1 MIKIDDIQPWM
12 NWLMYPATSMELR
25 TGTDHTSED
34 FMLGWHPEIFQ
45 LDLAAMSGK
54 FNIVM
59 YYHVDDWTANTPPCN
74 GWNIGGVTA
83 DNNWSWWNGGGTQL
97 SASYVQVTAKTRR
110 YYHVIK
116 ILPTCHFERVLL
128 WYYNTSLPT
137 PRPEIYNHGFFF
149 VRTDGTDTFNPIYN
163 RDVTF
168 GDHGRYTFH
177 CELVEQTNRGVAER
191 SLQFGVYEGWRCLP
205 SNVGG
210 RITINGTD
218 TPFYQAFH
226 PWKVIPLPLFTPSSA
241 SYATEKVDISLW
253 GVRCTV
259 DSYDYSIGSG
269 SNISSGSN
277 IGLIMNGTY
286 FGNEKSGTTERTVN
300 YTSEVS
306 CADAWIKCYSGGTI
320 IIAPALLTEETWES
334 GGGSL
339 SFSIPAPK
347 GDRSILPMMATGKHW
362 AFMAKGRNFDYFA
375 KGKWEWAKIT
385 VTSSDVDADANS
397 ISVNVER
404 WT

>member
-12 NWLMYPATSMELR
+12 NWLMYPATSIELR

-45 LDLAAMSGK
+45 LDLAAMAGK

-59 YYHVDDWTANTPPCN
+59 YYHVNEWTANEPPCF

-97 SASYVQVTAKTRR
+97 SASYIQVSAKTRR

-128 WYYNTSLPT
+128 WYYSKDLPT

-149 VRTDGTDTFNPIYN
+149 VRTDGTDTFNPVTN
-163 RDVTF
+163 RDITF
-168 GDHGRYTFH
+168 GDHGRYSFH
-177 CELVEQTNRGVAER
+177 CELVEQTNRGVTER

-205 SNVGG
+205 SNVSG
-210 RITINGTD
+210 IIAINGKE

-241 SYATEKVDISLW
+241 SYTTEEVNVRLS

-259 DSYDYSIGSG
+259 NAYDYSIGQ
-269 SNISSGSN
+269 N
-277 IGLIMNGTY
+277 IGVMNGIY
-286 FGNEKSGTTERTVN
+286 FGNEKSGTTERIVS
-300 YTSEVS
+300 YTSEVP
-306 CADAWIKCYSGGTI
+306 CADACVKCYSGGVI
-320 IIAPALLTEETWES
+320 IIAPAILTEESWGS
-334 GGGSL
+334 DGGSL

-347 GDRSILPMMATGKHW
+347 GDRSILPMMASGKHW
-362 AFMAKGRNFDYFA
+362 AFIAKGRNYDYFQV
-375 KGKWEWAKIT
+375 GSWEWANVSI
-385 VTSSDVDADANS
+385 TSSDVDMDTNN
-397 ISVNVER
+397 INITVER
-404 WT
+404 WN

>member
-12 NWLMYPATSMELR
+12 NWLMYPASAMELR

-34 FMLGWHPEIFQ
+34 FMLSWHPEIFQ
-45 LDLAAMSGK
+45 LDLSAMAGK

-74 GWNIGGVTA
+74 GWNIGGATA
-83 DNNWSWWNGGGTQL
+83 DNNKWSWWDGGGTEL
-97 SASYVQVTAKTRR
+97 SASYIQVTAKTRR
-110 YYHVIK
+110 YYHIIK

-128 WYYNTSLPT
+128 WYYSKNLPT
-137 PRPEIYNHGFFF
+137 PRPEIYDHGFFF

-177 CELVEQTNRGVAER
+177 RELVEQTNRGVTER

-205 SNVGG
+205 SNVSG
-210 RITINGTD
+210 RIEINEEES

-241 SYATEKVDISLW
+241 SYVTEKVNVRLF
-253 GVRCTV
+253 GVRCIV
-259 DSYDYSIGSG
+259 NAYDYSIGQ
-269 SNISSGSN
+269 N
-277 IGLIMNGTY
+277 IGVMNWTY
-286 FGNEKSGTTERTVN
+286 FGNEISGTTERIVN
-300 YTSEVS
+300 YASEVS
-306 CADAWIKCYSGGTI
+306 CADAWVKCYSGGVI
-320 IIAPALLTEETWES
+320 IIAPAVLTEETWEAD
-334 GGGSL
+334 GGSL

-347 GDRSILPMMATGKHW
+347 GDRSILPMMTTGKHW

-375 KGKWEWAKIT
+375 ADAWEWAKIT
-385 VTSSDVDADANS
+385 VSSSDVDADANS
-397 ISVNVER
+397 ININVER
-404 WT
+404 WN

>member
-12 NWLMYPATSMELR
+12 NWLMYPASAMELP
-25 TGTDHTSED
+25 TYTDHTSED
-34 FMLGWHPEIFQ
+34 FMLSWHPEIFQ
-45 LDLAAMSGK
+45 LDLSAMAGK

-59 YYHVDDWTANTPPCN
+59 YYHVDGWTANTPPCA

-83 DNNWSWWNGGGTQL
+83 DNKWSWYNGSGTEL
-97 SASYVQVTAKTRR
+97 YKSYVQVSAETRR

-128 WYYNTSLPT
+128 WYYGKSLPT
-137 PRPEIYNHGFFF
+137 PRPKIYNHGFFF
-149 VRTDGTDTFNPIYN
+149 VRTDGTDAFNPIYN

-177 CELVEQTNRGVAER
+177 CELVEQTNRGVTER

-205 SNVGG
+205 SNLIGM
-210 RITINGTD
+210 IAINGKD

-241 SYATEKVDISLW
+241 SYTTEKVDIEMWAVGCYVNGINEGIQTHFSGNW
-253 GVRCTV
+253 TV
-259 DSYDYSIGSG
+259 Y
-269 SNISSGSN
+269 
-277 IGLIMNGTY
+277 
-286 FGNEKSGTTERTVN
+286 GNEKSGTTERIVN

-306 CADAWIKCYSGGTI
+306 CADAWVKCYSGGVI
-320 IIAPALLTEETWES
+320 IIAPAVLTEESWES

-347 GDRSILPMMATGKHW
+347 GDRSILSMMASGKHW
-362 AFMAKGRNFDYFA
+362 AFMAKGRDFDYFT
-375 KGKWEWAKIT
+375 KDNWEWAKIS
-385 VTSSDVDADANS
+385 VTSSDVDTDANS
-397 ISVNVER
+397 INISVAR
-404 WT
+404 WN